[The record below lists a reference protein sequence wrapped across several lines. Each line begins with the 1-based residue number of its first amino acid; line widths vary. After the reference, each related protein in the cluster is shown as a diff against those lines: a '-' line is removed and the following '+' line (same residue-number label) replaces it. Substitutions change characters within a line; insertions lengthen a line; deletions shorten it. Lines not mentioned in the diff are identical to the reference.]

1 MGDERLHFVDR
12 LRGLA
17 VIVMIEVHV
26 VNALLRPELR
36 QGGLFRAL
44 DAFNGLVAP
53 AFLFCAGISAAL
65 GARKLREGTRTRVS
79 ALKKALT
86 RSAELLFWGTLL
98 HASHLISA
106 WKAVSPDARD
116 LALRQFYQCDILQVF
131 AFASLLAFIVSAVT
145 DREDLYVALC
155 VLLGIEFFFAAPFRD
170 LVPTDRWPMALAS
183 YVNDEVPSQFPL
195 APWCGFFFFG
205 AASTSALRRGTSGL
219 AASVALLVVLFGLAI
234 RMSDAFPPHD
244 PHRTGP
250 ALMIVRLAMLLL
262 VSAALNAFFT
272 SRNST
277 SRAGTVVDLFA
288 KESLFVYLVH
298 IALVYGRH
306 PASLREIIGPTR
318 GPLACAAL
326 WILVTLA
333 MYGATLLKERVAVR
347 FKRRNREAADA

>member
-1 MGDERLHFVDR
+1 MADERLHFVDR

-26 VNALLRPELR
+26 VNALLRPDLR

-44 DAFNGLVAP
+44 DAFNGMVAP

-65 GARKLREGTRTRVS
+65 GARMLREGSRTRIS

-86 RSAELLFWGTLL
+86 RSAELLAWGTLL

-106 WKAVSPDARD
+106 WNAVTPEARE

-131 AFASLLAFIVSAVT
+131 AFASLFAFVVSAVT
-145 DREDLYVALC
+145 DREDLFVALC

-170 LVPTDRWPMALAS
+170 LVPTDRLPMFLAP

-205 AASTSALRRGTSGL
+205 AASTSALRRGTAGL
-219 AASVALLVVLFGLAI
+219 AATVSVLVILFALAI

-244 PHRTGP
+244 VHRTGP
-250 ALMIVRLAMLLL
+250 ALMIIRLTVLLL
-262 VSAALNAFFT
+262 VSAALNAYFAA
-272 SRNST
+272 RHST
-277 SRAGTVVDLFA
+277 TRAGAAVDLFA
-288 KESLFVYLVH
+288 RESLFVYLVH

-306 PASLREIIGPTR
+306 PVSLRELLGPTR

-326 WILVTLA
+326 WLLVTLA
-333 MYGATLLKERVAVR
+333 MYVAALFKERLALR
-347 FKRRNREAADA
+347 FKRRNQEAADA